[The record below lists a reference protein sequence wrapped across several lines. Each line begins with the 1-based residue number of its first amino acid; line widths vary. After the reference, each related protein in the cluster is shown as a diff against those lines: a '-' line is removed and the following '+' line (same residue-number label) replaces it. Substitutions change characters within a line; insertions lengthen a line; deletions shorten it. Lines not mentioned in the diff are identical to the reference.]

1 MNFTLNLRYKQS
13 NSMKNIVWQME
24 INLNKENN
32 VWIIILL
39 IKVRNYFV
47 VTPIWLPS
55 MLDFLWIRHDDIYN
69 FRKYS
74 RMNLNLFF
82 RMFHIISLST
92 VLIVNCEDKN

>member
-39 IKVRNYFV
+39 IKVLNYFV

-82 RMFHIISLST
+82 VCFILYHYLQF
-92 VLIVNCEDKN
+92 